1 MKTTLYLIRHGESL
15 SNVRSTITGI
25 SDVPLSE
32 LGHRQAA
39 CTAAYLKDTH
49 FDAIYASDLSR
60 AFETARP
67 IGESHGMTVI
77 PEPLLRELNCGE
89 WEQKTLEEIAREFPE
104 QFTVWKE
111 NVGQIDLPGGESA
124 AQAQERIVRIT
135 KAIAEKHPGQVVCIA
150 THAMVLRLLITYL
163 LGKSL
168 DEVKNVPFVSNASV
182 TRVGYENGVFTI
194 EAYGLDKHLGDLV
207 TRLHF

>member
-25 SDVPLSE
+25 SDVPLSA

-49 FDAIYASDLSR
+49 FDALYASDLSR

-67 IGESHGMTVI
+67 IGESHGMTVT
-77 PEPLLRELNCGE
+77 PDPLLRELNCGE
-89 WEQKTLEEIAREFPE
+89 WEQKTLEEIAQEFPE
-104 QFTVWKE
+104 QFAVWKE

-124 AQAQERIVRIT
+124 AEAQTRIVQAV
-135 KAIAEKHPGQVVCIA
+135 KAIAERHAGQVVGIT
-150 THAMVLRLLITYL
+150 THAMVLRLLISFI
-163 LGKSL
+163 LGKTL

-182 TRVGYENGVFTI
+182 TRVVYENGVFTM
-194 EAYGLDKHLGDLV
+194 EDYGLDKHLGDLV

>member
-25 SDVPLSE
+25 SDVPLSA

-49 FDAIYASDLSR
+49 FDALYASDLSR

-67 IGESHGMTVI
+67 IGESHGMTVT
-77 PEPLLRELNCGE
+77 PDSLLRELNCGE
-89 WEQKTLEEIAREFPE
+89 WEQKTLEEIAQEFPE
-104 QFTVWKE
+104 QFAVWKE

-124 AQAQERIVRIT
+124 AEAQTRIVQAV
-135 KAIAEKHPGQVVCIA
+135 KAIAERHAGQVVGIT
-150 THAMVLRLLITYL
+150 THAMVLRLLISFI
-163 LGKSL
+163 LGKTL

-182 TRVGYENGVFTI
+182 TRVSYENGVFTM
-194 EAYGLDKHLGDLV
+194 EDYGLDKHLGDLV

>member
-25 SDVPLSE
+25 SDVPLSA

-49 FDAIYASDLSR
+49 FDALYASDLSR

-67 IGESHGMTVI
+67 IGESHGMTVT
-77 PEPLLRELNCGE
+77 PDPLLRELNCGE
-89 WEQKTLEEIAREFPE
+89 WEQKTLEEIAQEFPE
-104 QFTVWKE
+104 QFAVWKE

-124 AQAQERIVRIT
+124 AEAQTRIVQAV
-135 KAIAEKHPGQVVCIA
+135 KAIAERHAGQVVGIT
-150 THAMVLRLLITYL
+150 THAMVLRLLISFI
-163 LGKSL
+163 LGKTL

-182 TRVGYENGVFTI
+182 TRVVYENGVFAM
-194 EAYGLDKHLGDLV
+194 EDYGLDKHLGDLV